1 MFDPDGLSLWGFE
14 GGFLDTVAF
23 GLAILE
29 DEGSSEIFMHNSNNN
44 IIMAYQ
50 FEVCV
55 GGGMKSGS
63 INVHLYFILF
73 YHINSYLERNQL
85 LT

>member
-55 GGGMKSGS
+55 GGG
-63 INVHLYFILF
+63 
-73 YHINSYLERNQL
+73 
-85 LT
+85 